1 MTKKSFKPTHI
12 ELRHKT
18 YFALLV
24 VPKDVKHLLG
34 KSKFFETTGTGDLKI
49 AQSLATLKVI
59 KWKAEIAAARTKTSD
74 PDINSAIELNRMLK
88 TTPAHM
94 VQDVIEAE
102 TSRIENEIGLLSA
115 ETFNVIAT
123 GKRKPLTIFIDEWV
137 KNEQRRGLAEKTIAQ
152 MKSDV
157 EVLISFLPTSKLL
170 VYEHTNLWI
179 KHITATSKLSPASV
193 TRIIGSCRNFFKHLK
208 YIGEVAEDAKEPF
221 IVPKESK
228 LSKKRNSKAQ
238 NKTESWLPFTASD
251 VERLYTEAIIQKD
264 WTLGQL
270 MLIGAYTG
278 ARIEEI
284 CSLKQEHIN
293 LNEKSLK
300 ITDSKTEAGVRI
312 IPIHQTLMPVIKEL
326 MRTSDEYIIANLTK
340 SKFDD
345 RSNAIGKRFG
355 RLKTKL
361 GYSKRHVFH
370 SIRKTFTTQLE
381 NAGVNENVTADIIGH
396 EKPRMTYGL
405 YSGGTNLEVKRDA
418 VYKISFNFKNFNA
431 SSPTPKLPK
440 VTTKPIKSAT
450 KTTKTR
456 TGTTRTG
463 SKSVR

>member
-1 MTKKSFKPTHI
+1 MTKKLFKPAHL

-24 VPKDVKHLLG
+24 VPKDVRHIVG
-34 KSKFFETTGTGDLKI
+34 KSKFFETTGTGDIKI

-74 PDINSAIELNRMLK
+74 PDINSAIELQRMFK

-115 ETFNVIAT
+115 ATFNVIAT
-123 GKRKPLTIFIDEWV
+123 GKRKPLTNFIDEWV

-157 EVLISFLPTSKLL
+157 EVLISFLPTSNLL

-179 KHITATSKLSPASV
+179 KHVTKTANLSPASV

-208 YIGEVAEDAKEPF
+208 FIGEVAEDAKEPF
-221 IVPKESK
+221 MVPKESK
-228 LSKKRNSKAQ
+228 LNKKRNSKAQ
-238 NKTESWLPFTASD
+238 NKTESWLPFSANE
-251 VERLYTEAIIQKD
+251 VERLYSEAIARKD

-270 MLIGAYTG
+270 ILIGAYTG

-284 CSLKQEHIN
+284 CSLKKEHTN
-293 LNEKSLK
+293 LDEKSIK

-312 IPIHQTLMPVIKEL
+312 IPIHQTLLPVINEL
-326 MRTSDEYIIANLTK
+326 MTTSDEYIISNLTK

-355 RLKTKL
+355 RMKTKL

-405 YSGGTNLEVKRDA
+405 YSGGTNLEVKREA
-418 VYKISFNFKNFNA
+418 ISKVYYNFKN
-431 SSPTPKLPK
+431 PKN
-440 VTTKPIKSAT
+440 
-450 KTTKTR
+450 
-456 TGTTRTG
+456 
-463 SKSVR
+463 

>member
-1 MTKKSFKPTHI
+1 MTKKSFKPTHL

-24 VPKDVKHLLG
+24 VPKDVRHIVG

-59 KWKAEIAAARTKTSD
+59 KWKAEIAAARAKTSD
-74 PDINSAIELNRMLK
+74 PDINSAIELQRMFK
-88 TTPAHM
+88 TSPAHA
-94 VQDVIEAE
+94 VLDVIEEE
-102 TSRIENEIGLLSA
+102 TSRIENEVNSLTA

-123 GKRKPLTIFIDEWV
+123 GKRKPLSSFIDEWV
-137 KNEQRRGLAEKTIAQ
+137 KNEQRRGLTEKTIAQ

-157 EVLISFLPTSKLL
+157 EVLISFLPTSNLL

-179 KHITATSKLSPASV
+179 KHVTKTANLSPASV

-208 YIGEVAEDAKEPF
+208 FIGEVAEDAKEAF

-228 LSKKRNSKAQ
+228 LSKRRNSKAQ
-238 NKTESWLPFTASD
+238 NKTESWLPFTAGEI
-251 VERLYTEAIIQKD
+251 ERLYSEAIARKD

-270 MLIGAYTG
+270 ILIGAYTG

-284 CSLKQEHIN
+284 CSLKKDHIN
-293 LNEKSLK
+293 LRENSFK
-300 ITDSKTEAGVRI
+300 ITDSKTEAGVRV
-312 IPIHQTLMPVIKEL
+312 IPIHQTLLPVIKEL
-326 MRTSDEYIIANLTK
+326 MNTSDEYVIANLTK

-361 GYSKRHVFH
+361 GHTKRHVFH

-396 EKPRMTYGL
+396 EKPRITYGL
-405 YSGGTNLEVKRDA
+405 YSGGTNLEVKREA
-418 VYKISFNFKNFNA
+418 ISKVYYNFKNPNN
-431 SSPTPKLPK
+431 
-440 VTTKPIKSAT
+440 
-450 KTTKTR
+450 
-456 TGTTRTG
+456 
-463 SKSVR
+463 

>member
-1 MTKKSFKPTHI
+1 
-12 ELRHKT
+12 
-18 YFALLV
+18 LV
-24 VPKDVKHLLG
+24 VPKDVRHIVG
-34 KSKFFETTGTGDLKI
+34 KSKFFETTGTGDPRI

-59 KWKAEIAAARTKTSD
+59 KWKAEIATARTKTTD
-74 PDINSAIELNRMLK
+74 PYVNSAIELNRMLK

-123 GKRKPLTIFIDEWV
+123 GKRKPLISFIDEWV
-137 KNEQRRGLAEKTIAQ
+137 RNEQRRGLAEKTIAQ

-157 EVLISFLPTSKLL
+157 NVLISFLPTSNLL
-170 VYEHTNLWI
+170 VFEHTNLWI
-179 KHITATSKLSPASV
+179 KHVTKTATLSPSSV
-193 TRIIGSCRNFFKHLK
+193 TRIVGSCRNFFKHLK
-208 YIGEVAEDAKEPF
+208 FIGEVAEEAKEPF

-238 NKTESWLPFTASD
+238 NKTESWLPFTSGE
-251 VERLYTEAIIQKD
+251 VEHLYSEAIARKY

-270 MLIGAYTG
+270 ILIGAYTG

-284 CSLKQEHIN
+284 CSLKQEDIN
-293 LNEKSLK
+293 LNEKSFK

-312 IPIHQTLMPVIKEL
+312 IPIHQTLIPVIREL
-326 MRTSDEYIIANLTK
+326 MRTSDEYIIPNLTK

-361 GYSKRHVFH
+361 GYSKRYVFH

-396 EKPRMTYGL
+396 EKPRITYGL

-418 VYKISFNFKNFNA
+418 VSKILYNFKN
-431 SSPTPKLPK
+431 P
-440 VTTKPIKSAT
+440 
-450 KTTKTR
+450 
-456 TGTTRTG
+456 
-463 SKSVR
+463 

>member
-1 MTKKSFKPTHI
+1 MTKRSFKPTHL

-24 VPKDVKHLLG
+24 VPKDVRHIVG

-59 KWKAEIAAARTKTSD
+59 KWKAEIAAARTRTSD
-74 PDINSAIELNRMLK
+74 PDINSAIELQRMLK
-88 TTPAHM
+88 TSPAHL
-94 VQDVIEAE
+94 VQDVIEEE
-102 TSRIENEIGLLSA
+102 TSRIENAVNSLTA

-123 GKRKPLTIFIDEWV
+123 GKRKLLNSFIDEWV

-157 EVLISFLPTSKLL
+157 EVLISFLPTSNLL
-170 VYEHTNLWI
+170 VFEHTNLWI
-179 KHITATSKLSPASV
+179 KHVTKTANLSPASV

-208 YIGEVAEDAKEPF
+208 LIGEVAEDAKEAF

-238 NKTESWLPFTASD
+238 NKTESWLPFTAGE
-251 VERLYTEAIIQKD
+251 VERIYSEAIVRKD

-270 MLIGAYTG
+270 ILIGAYTG

-284 CSLKQEHIN
+284 CSLKKEHTN
-293 LNEKSLK
+293 LEERSVK

-312 IPIHQTLMPVIKEL
+312 IPIHQTLLPVIEEL
-326 MRTSDEYIIANLTK
+326 MTTSDEYIISNLTK

-355 RLKTKL
+355 RMKTKL
-361 GYSKRHVFH
+361 GYSSRHVIH

-405 YSGGTNLEVKRDA
+405 YSGGTNLEVKREA
-418 VYKISFNFKNFNA
+418 ISKVSYDFKN
-431 SSPTPKLPK
+431 P
-440 VTTKPIKSAT
+440 
-450 KTTKTR
+450 
-456 TGTTRTG
+456 
-463 SKSVR
+463 

>member
-1 MTKKSFKPTHI
+1 MTKKTFRPNHL

-24 VPKDVKHLLG
+24 VPKDVRHIIG
-34 KSKFFETTGTGDLKI
+34 KSKYFETTETGDLKV
-49 AQSLATLKVI
+49 AQLKANYAVI
-59 KWKAEIAAARTKTSD
+59 KWKAEIAAARTRTSD
-74 PDINSAIELNRMLK
+74 PDINSAIELKRMFK
-88 TTPAHM
+88 TSPPHL

-123 GKRKPLTIFIDEWV
+123 GKRQPLSSFIDEWV

-157 EVLISFLPTSKLL
+157 EVLISFLPTSNLL

-179 KHITATSKLSPASV
+179 KHVTKTANLSPASV

-208 YIGEVAEDAKEPF
+208 FIGEVSEDAKEPF

-238 NKTESWLPFTASD
+238 NKTESWLPFSASE
-251 VERLYTEAIIQKD
+251 VERLYSEAIARKD

-270 MLIGAYTG
+270 ILIGAYTG

-284 CSLKQEHIN
+284 CSLKKEHTN
-293 LNEKSLK
+293 LDEKSIK

-312 IPIHQTLMPVIKEL
+312 IPIHQTLLPVINEL
-326 MRTSDEYIIANLTK
+326 MTTRDEYIISNLTK

-355 RLKTKL
+355 RMKTKL

-405 YSGGTNLEVKRDA
+405 YSGGTNLDVKREA
-418 VYKISFNFKNFNA
+418 VSKVSYDFKN
-431 SSPTPKLPK
+431 P
-440 VTTKPIKSAT
+440 
-450 KTTKTR
+450 
-456 TGTTRTG
+456 
-463 SKSVR
+463 

>member
-1 MTKKSFKPTHI
+1 MTKKSFKPSHL

-24 VPKDVKHLLG
+24 VPKDVRHIVG
-34 KSKFFETTGTGDLKI
+34 KSKFFETTGTGDPRI

-59 KWKAEIAAARTKTSD
+59 KWKAEIATARTKTTD
-74 PDINSAIELNRMLK
+74 PYVNSAIELNRMLK

-123 GKRKPLTIFIDEWV
+123 GKRKPLISFIDEWV
-137 KNEQRRGLAEKTIAQ
+137 RNEQRRGLAEKTIAQ

-157 EVLISFLPTSKLL
+157 NVLISFLPTSNLL
-170 VYEHTNLWI
+170 VFEHTNLWI
-179 KHITATSKLSPASV
+179 KHVTKTATLSPSSV
-193 TRIIGSCRNFFKHLK
+193 TRIVGSCRNFFKHLK
-208 YIGEVAEDAKEPF
+208 FIGEVAEEAKEPF

-238 NKTESWLPFTASD
+238 NKTESWLPFTSGE
-251 VERLYTEAIIQKD
+251 VEHLYSEAIARKY

-270 MLIGAYTG
+270 ILIGAYTG

-284 CSLKQEHIN
+284 CSLKQEDIN
-293 LNEKSLK
+293 LNEKSFK

-312 IPIHQTLMPVIKEL
+312 IPIHQTLIPVIREL
-326 MRTSDEYIIANLTK
+326 MRTSDEYIIPNLTK

-361 GYSKRHVFH
+361 GYSKRYVFH

-396 EKPRMTYGL
+396 EKPRITYGL

-418 VYKISFNFKNFNA
+418 VSKILYNFKN
-431 SSPTPKLPK
+431 P
-440 VTTKPIKSAT
+440 
-450 KTTKTR
+450 
-456 TGTTRTG
+456 
-463 SKSVR
+463 

>member
-1 MTKKSFKPTHI
+1 MTNKTFKPTHL

-24 VPKDVKHLLG
+24 VPKDVRHIVG

-59 KWKAEIAAARTKTSD
+59 KWKADIAAARTKTSD
-74 PDINSAIELNRMLK
+74 PDINSAIELQRMFK

-94 VQDVIEAE
+94 VQDVIEGE

-115 ETFNVIAT
+115 ETFNVLAT
-123 GKRKPLTIFIDEWV
+123 GKRKPLTSFIDEWV

-157 EVLISFLPTSKLL
+157 EVLISFLPTSNLL

-179 KHITATSKLSPASV
+179 KHVTKTANLSPASV

-208 YIGEVAEDAKEPF
+208 FIGEIAEDAKEPF
-221 IVPKESK
+221 MVPKESK
-228 LSKKRNSKAQ
+228 LSKRRNSKAQ
-238 NKTESWLPFTASD
+238 NKTESWLPFTASE
-251 VERLYTEAIIQKD
+251 VEHLYSEAIARKD

-270 MLIGAYTG
+270 ILVGAYTG

-284 CSLKQEHIN
+284 CSLKKEHID
-293 LNEKSLK
+293 LGERSIK
-300 ITDSKTEAGVRI
+300 ISDSKTEAGVRI
-312 IPIHQTLMPVIKEL
+312 IPIHETLLPVIKEL
-326 MRTSDEYIIANLTK
+326 MTADDEYIISNLTK

-355 RLKTKL
+355 RMKTKL
-361 GYSKRHVFH
+361 GYSSRHVFH

-405 YSGGTNLEVKRDA
+405 YSGGTNLEVKRKA
-418 VYKISFNFKNFNA
+418 ISKVAYNFRNPN
-431 SSPTPKLPK
+431 
-440 VTTKPIKSAT
+440 
-450 KTTKTR
+450 
-456 TGTTRTG
+456 
-463 SKSVR
+463 

>member
-1 MTKKSFKPTHI
+1 MSRKSFKPTHL
-12 ELRHKT
+12 ELRYKT

-24 VPKDVKHLLG
+24 IPKDVRHIIG
-34 KSKFFETTGTGDLKI
+34 KSKFFETTGTGDIKI

-59 KWKAEIAAARTKTSD
+59 KWKSEIASARTNTSD
-74 PDINSAIELNRMLK
+74 PVINSAMELSRMLK
-88 TTPAHM
+88 TSPAHL
-94 VQDVIEAE
+94 VHDVIEDE
-102 TSRIENEIGLLSA
+102 TSRIAHEVGPMRSSI
-115 ETFNVIAT
+115 FNVIAT
-123 GKRKPLTIFIDEWV
+123 GKRKPLTSFIDEWV
-137 KNEQRRGLAEKTIAQ
+137 KNERRRGLAEKTIAQ

-157 EVLISFLPTSKLL
+157 EILISFLPTSNLL

-179 KHITATSKLSPASV
+179 KHIAETAKLSPASV

-208 YIGEVAEDAKEPF
+208 FIGEIAEDAKEPF
-221 IVPKESK
+221 IVPKEFK

-238 NKTESWLPFTASD
+238 NKTESWLPFTSGE
-251 VERLYTEAIIQKD
+251 VERLYSEAILLKD

-270 MLIGAYTG
+270 ILIGAYTG

-284 CSLKQEHIN
+284 CSLKKEHIN
-293 LNEKSLK
+293 LNDESFK
-300 ITDSKTEAGVRI
+300 ITDAKTEAGVRV
-312 IPIHQTLMPVIKEL
+312 IPVHQTLLPVINEL
-326 MRTSDEYIIANLTK
+326 MTTSDEYIIPNLTK

-355 RLKTKL
+355 RLKSKL

-405 YSGGTNLEVKRDA
+405 YSGGTNLAVKREA
-418 VYKISFNFKNFNA
+418 VSKVSYDFKN
-431 SSPTPKLPK
+431 PKHQL
-440 VTTKPIKSAT
+440 TE
-450 KTTKTR
+450 
-456 TGTTRTG
+456 
-463 SKSVR
+463 

>member
-1 MTKKSFKPTHI
+1 MTKKSFKPTHL

-24 VPKDVKHLLG
+24 VPKDVRHIIG

-59 KWKAEIAAARTKTSD
+59 KWKAEIASARTKTAD
-74 PDINSAIELNRMLK
+74 PDINSAIELRRMLK
-88 TTPAHM
+88 TTPTHM

-102 TSRIENEIGLLSA
+102 TSRIENEIGPLSA
-115 ETFNVIAT
+115 ETFNAIAT
-123 GKRKPLTIFIDEWV
+123 GKRKPMTNFIDEWV

-157 EVLISFLPTSKLL
+157 EVLISFLPTSNLL

-179 KHITATSKLSPASV
+179 KHVTKTANLSPASV

-208 YIGEVAEDAKEPF
+208 FIGEVAEDAKEAF

-238 NKTESWLPFTASD
+238 NKTESWLPFTAGD
-251 VERLYTEAIIQKD
+251 VERLYSEAIIRKD

-270 MLIGAYTG
+270 ILIGAYTG

-284 CSLKQEHIN
+284 CSLKKEHIN
-293 LNEKSLK
+293 LDQESFK

-312 IPIHQTLMPVIKEL
+312 IPIHQTLLPVIKEQ
-326 MRTSDEYIIANLTK
+326 MTTSDEYIIPNLTK

-405 YSGGTNLEVKRDA
+405 YSGGTNLEVKREA
-418 VYKISFNFKNFNA
+418 ISKVSYDFKN
-431 SSPTPKLPK
+431 P
-440 VTTKPIKSAT
+440 
-450 KTTKTR
+450 
-456 TGTTRTG
+456 
-463 SKSVR
+463 

>member
-1 MTKKSFKPTHI
+1 MTKKSFKPSHL

-24 VPKDVKHLLG
+24 VPKDVRHIVG
-34 KSKFFETTGTGDLKI
+34 KSKFFETTGTGDPRI

-59 KWKAEIAAARTKTSD
+59 KWKAEIATARTKTTD
-74 PDINSAIELNRMLK
+74 PYVNSAIELNRMLK

-123 GKRKPLTIFIDEWV
+123 GKRKPLISFIDEWV
-137 KNEQRRGLAEKTIAQ
+137 RNEQRRGLAEKTIAQ

-157 EVLISFLPTSKLL
+157 NVLISFLPTSNLL
-170 VYEHTNLWI
+170 VFEHTNLWI
-179 KHITATSKLSPASV
+179 KHVTKTATLSPSSV
-193 TRIIGSCRNFFKHLK
+193 TRIVGSCRNFFNHLK
-208 YIGEVAEDAKEPF
+208 FIGEVAEEAKEPF

-238 NKTESWLPFTASD
+238 NKTESWLPFTSGE
-251 VERLYTEAIIQKD
+251 VEHLYSEAIARKY

-270 MLIGAYTG
+270 ILIGAYTG

-284 CSLKQEHIN
+284 CSLKQEDIN
-293 LNEKSLK
+293 LNEKSFK

-312 IPIHQTLMPVIKEL
+312 IPIHQTLIPVIREL
-326 MRTSDEYIIANLTK
+326 MRTSDEYIIPNLTK

-361 GYSKRHVFH
+361 GYSKRYVFH

-396 EKPRMTYGL
+396 EKPRITYGL

-418 VYKISFNFKNFNA
+418 VSKILYNFKN
-431 SSPTPKLPK
+431 P
-440 VTTKPIKSAT
+440 
-450 KTTKTR
+450 
-456 TGTTRTG
+456 
-463 SKSVR
+463 

>member
-1 MTKKSFKPTHI
+1 
-12 ELRHKT
+12 
-18 YFALLV
+18 
-24 VPKDVKHLLG
+24 
-34 KSKFFETTGTGDLKI
+34 
-49 AQSLATLKVI
+49 
-59 KWKAEIAAARTKTSD
+59 
-74 PDINSAIELNRMLK
+74 
-88 TTPAHM
+88 
-94 VQDVIEAE
+94 
-102 TSRIENEIGLLSA
+102 
-115 ETFNVIAT
+115 
-123 GKRKPLTIFIDEWV
+123 
-137 KNEQRRGLAEKTIAQ
+137 
-152 MKSDV
+152 
-157 EVLISFLPTSKLL
+157 
-170 VYEHTNLWI
+170 
-179 KHITATSKLSPASV
+179 
-193 TRIIGSCRNFFKHLK
+193 LK
-208 YIGEVAEDAKEPF
+208 YIGEVAEYAKEPF

-251 VERLYTEAIIQKD
+251 VERLYTEAIIHKD

-293 LNEKSLK
+293 LNEKSFK

-312 IPIHQTLMPVIKEL
+312 IPIHQSLMPVIKEL
-326 MRTSDEYIIANLTK
+326 MRTSEEYIIANLTK

-418 VYKISFNFKNFNA
+418 VDKISFNFKNFNA
-431 SSPTPKLPK
+431 SSISSKKSAK
-440 VTTKPIKSAT
+440 VTASTKTTKTAANKSDT

-456 TGTTRTG
+456 TGTTRTS

>member
-1 MTKKSFKPTHI
+1 MTKKTFRPNHL

-24 VPKDVKHLLG
+24 VPKDVRHIIG
-34 KSKFFETTGTGDLKI
+34 KSKFFETTGTADLKV
-49 AQSLATLKVI
+49 AQLKANFAVI
-59 KWKAEIAAARTKTSD
+59 NWKAEIAAARTRTSD
-74 PDINSAIELNRMLK
+74 PDINSAIELKRMFK
-88 TTPAHM
+88 TSPGHL
-94 VQDVIEAE
+94 VQDVIDAE

-123 GKRKPLTIFIDEWV
+123 GKRQPLSSFIDEWV

-157 EVLISFLPTSKLL
+157 EVLISFLPTSNLL

-179 KHITATSKLSPASV
+179 KHVTKTANLSPASV

-208 YIGEVAEDAKEPF
+208 FIGEVSEDAKEPF

-238 NKTESWLPFTASD
+238 NKTESWLPFSAGE
-251 VERLYTEAIIQKD
+251 VERLYAEAIARKD

-270 MLIGAYTG
+270 ILIGAYTG

-284 CSLKQEHIN
+284 CSLKKEHTN
-293 LNEKSLK
+293 LDEKSIK

-312 IPIHQTLMPVIKEL
+312 IPIHQTLLPVINEL
-326 MRTSDEYIIANLTK
+326 MTTGDEYIISNLTK

-355 RLKTKL
+355 RMKTKL

-405 YSGGTNLEVKRDA
+405 YSGGTNLDVKREA
-418 VYKISFNFKNFNA
+418 VSKVSYDFKN
-431 SSPTPKLPK
+431 P
-440 VTTKPIKSAT
+440 
-450 KTTKTR
+450 
-456 TGTTRTG
+456 
-463 SKSVR
+463 